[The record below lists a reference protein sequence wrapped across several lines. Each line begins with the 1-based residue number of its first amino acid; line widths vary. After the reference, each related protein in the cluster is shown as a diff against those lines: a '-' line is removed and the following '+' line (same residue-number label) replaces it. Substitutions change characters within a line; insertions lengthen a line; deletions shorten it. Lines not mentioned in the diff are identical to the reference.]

1 MKNEQL
7 MRLSSQNLNM
17 ARNLDL
23 TALRALVTIAEVGGV
38 TRAAG
43 LLNLTQSAVSMQIK
57 RLEESLGIELFS
69 RAQRRLILTPE
80 GEKLV
85 QYSRRMLDLNDE
97 ALARLTDSAYE
108 GEIRVGVPH
117 DIVYPQFPRILKEM
131 ALDFPRMRINL
142 VACYTVNLKQ
152 EFAQGRFD
160 AIMTTEMQPAERG
173 ERIAS
178 RKLHW
183 VGAPGGQAWMQR
195 PLRLAFVERC
205 IFRPIAQNALSE
217 AGIPWEL
224 AVSGQSE
231 QIEAAIAAADLAV
244 SVRMDGAISEQ
255 LQPVGGANTLPD
267 LGELSICLYTAATL
281 KGPVADRLTGL
292 IRAAY
297 GTACCETPAMSGR
310 HDDLARGLAAA
321 E

>member
-1 MKNEQL
+1 
-7 MRLSSQNLNM
+7 M

-57 RLEESLGIELFS
+57 RLEESLGTELFS
-69 RAQRRLILTPE
+69 RAQRKLSLTSA
-80 GEKLV
+80 GEQLV
-85 QYSRRMLDLNDE
+85 QYARRMLDLNDE
-97 ALARLTDSAYE
+97 ALVRLTDSAYE

-117 DIVYPQFPRILKEM
+117 DIVYPQFPCVLKEM
-131 ALDFPRMRINL
+131 ARDFPRVRINL
-142 VACYTVNLKQ
+142 VACFTSNLK
-152 EFAQGRFD
+152 EEYAQGRFD
-160 AIMTTEMQPAERG
+160 AIMTTETNPDARG
-173 ERIAS
+173 ERIAR
-178 RKLHW
+178 RKLVW
-183 VGAPGGQAWMQR
+183 VGARGGQAWMQR

-205 IFRPIAQNALSE
+205 FFRSIAQSALSE

-224 AVSGQSE
+224 AVGGQSE

-244 SVRMDGAISEQ
+244 SARMDGAISEP
-255 LQPVGGANTLPD
+255 LQVIGGANTLPD
-267 LGELSICLYTAATL
+267 LGELSICLYVAETL
-281 KGPVADRLTGL
+281 KGPVAERLTGL

-297 GTACCETPAMSGR
+297 GTSCEAVARSDR
-310 HDDLARGLAAA
+310 DDDFARGLAAA

>member
-1 MKNEQL
+1 
-7 MRLSSQNLNM
+7 M

-57 RLEESLGIELFS
+57 RLEEGLGVELFS
-69 RAQRRLILTPE
+69 RAQRRLSLTPE

-97 ALARLTDSAYE
+97 ALARLTESAYE
-108 GEIRVGVPH
+108 GEIRLGVPH

-131 ALDFPRMRINL
+131 ALDFPRVRINL
-142 VACYTVNLKQ
+142 VACYTATLKE
-152 EFAQGRFD
+152 EFGQGRFD
-160 AIMTTEMQPAERG
+160 AIMTTEMHPSERG

-178 RKLHW
+178 RKLQW
-183 VGAPGGQAWMQR
+183 VGAPGGQAWTHR

-205 IFRPIAQNALSE
+205 FFRAFAQNALTD

-224 AVSGQSE
+224 AVGGQSE
-231 QIEAAIAAADLAV
+231 QIETAIAAADLAV
-244 SVRMDGAISEQ
+244 TVRMDGAVSEL
-255 LQPVGGANTLPD
+255 LQPIGGSNTLPD
-267 LGELSICLYTAATL
+267 LGDLSICLYTAETL
-281 KGPVADRLTGL
+281 KGPVANRLTGL

-297 GTACCETPAMSGR
+297 GTPCCEVAASDR
-310 HDDLARGLAAA
+310 HDDFAGRLAAA

>member
-7 MRLSSQNLNM
+7 MPPSSQKLNM

-57 RLEESLGIELFS
+57 RLEESLGTELFS
-69 RAQRRLILTPE
+69 RAQRRLSLTPE
-80 GEKLV
+80 GEQLV

-131 ALDFPRMRINL
+131 ALDFPRVRINL
-142 VACYTVNLKQ
+142 VACYTATLKE
-152 EFAQGRFD
+152 EFGQGRFD
-160 AIMTTEMQPAERG
+160 AIMTTELQPSERG

-178 RKLHW
+178 RKLQW

-205 IFRPIAQNALSE
+205 FFRQFAQNALTE
-217 AGIPWEL
+217 AGVPWEL
-224 AVSGQSE
+224 AVGGQSE
-231 QIEAAIAAADLAV
+231 QIETAIAAADLAV
-244 SVRMDGAISEQ
+244 TVRMDGAISEL
-255 LQPVGGANTLPD
+255 LQPIGGANTLPD
-267 LGELSICLYTAATL
+267 LGELSICLYAAETL
-281 KGPVADRLTGL
+281 KGPVANRLTGL

-297 GTACCETPAMSGR
+297 GTPCCEAMSDR
-310 HDDLARGLAAA
+310 HDDLAGRLAAA